1 MYVGGH
7 KISTLTGWILWRW
20 PPSPAPAAGL
30 CETVR
35 SASCRCGPD
44 SGAARPECGRLS
56 ACSPVSTTW
65 APSAPPSPAVPGPMG
80 LQPATTVPQMWCRD
94 PAALLPGRSAPPR
107 PWGGENR
114 REFGLLQPLTVHLT
128 VCQWRRMARVFCG
141 SRGALQNSKIISA
154 LQVCHRKSYKVRM
167 KFERHGRL
175 WSRDVFFSCPSKP
188 KESSHHPPPNN
199 Y

>member
-1 MYVGGH
+1 MHISIMWLGDMYVGGH

-20 PPSPAPAAGL
+20 PPSPAPAARL

-107 PWGGENR
+107 PWGGKEQEGIWIIATTNCS
-114 REFGLLQPLTVHLT
+114 FDSLSVKMDGSCLLWL
-128 VCQWRRMARVFCG
+128 
-141 SRGALQNSKIISA
+141 
-154 LQVCHRKSYKVRM
+154 
-167 KFERHGRL
+167 
-175 WSRDVFFSCPSKP
+175 
-188 KESSHHPPPNN
+188 
-199 Y
+199 